1 MYCISKI
8 RDDRLEGVPLK
19 PRILMNKNVRGSME
33 EAFTGCVSVVN
44 WKDSK
49 LVSLASNK
57 LKAEPMQKA
66 KKWDRI
72 YTKLMF

>member
-1 MYCISKI
+1 MYSVSKL
-8 RDDRLEGVPLK
+8 RKDRLEGAPM
-19 PRILMNKNVRGSME
+19 MNKIVGSSME
-33 EAFTGCVSVVN
+33 EAFTGCVSVLN

-49 LVSLASNK
+49 LISLASNK

-72 YTKLMF
+72 HKKKTILMF

>member
-1 MYCISKI
+1 
-8 RDDRLEGVPLK
+8 
-19 PRILMNKNVRGSME
+19 MNKIVRGSME

-44 WKDSK
+44 SKDS
-49 LVSLASNK
+49 LTPNK

-72 YTKLMF
+72 DKKKLY